1 MVTVCPPRGSN
12 TAMNV
17 LLDNIGRVN
26 FTDQDRQELLI
37 IAKRVF
43 IETPNR
49 KHAKQMMEVLS
60 IENMRSIL
68 EERESLPELD
78 KHNVL
83 RLKFE
88 DLNGSYLT
96 PGFRD
101 PKYDG
106 DFYSR
111 NHSLQIF
118 LEIPRDVLM
127 QNNLL
132 ISVQTEGNW
141 SYLMKGSGFQANH
154 MKMNFSAARNF
165 CLERGGNL
173 ASVISK
179 EESEEIVKVAK
190 GKMWLG
196 GKRNGQS
203 GTWNWLDG
211 RLWDFENWYTKSF
224 YLNPFGSDTQ
234 PSNKI
239 GEDCIAYSS
248 VWGWYDEPCNLRYPF
263 ICQTSFTAKVA
274 RPPISASGDKILS
287 MLEESTSSRST
298 FQFLWN
304 FKPEQIHQTA
314 AGFKLK
320 NGLKRRMIQEIGG

>member
-1 MVTVCPPRGSN
+1 
-12 TAMNV
+12 MNV

-26 FTDQDRQELLI
+26 FSEQDRQELLI
-37 IAKRVF
+37 IAKKVF
-43 IETPNR
+43 IEIPNR
-49 KHAKQMMEVLS
+49 KHAKQMMGVLS
-60 IENMRSIL
+60 IENMRNIL

-78 KHNVL
+78 EHNVL

-101 PKYDG
+101 PNYDG

-111 NHSLQIF
+111 NHFLQFF

-141 SYLMKGSGFQANH
+141 IYSMKGSGFQANH

-165 CLERGGNL
+165 CLERGGDL
-173 ASVISK
+173 ASVTSV
-179 EESEEIVKVAK
+179 EESEDIVKVAK

-224 YLNPFGSDTQ
+224 YSNPFGSDTQ

-239 GEDCIAYSS
+239 GEDYVLLVRQLGAGMTSLATFVIHSY
-248 VWGWYDEPCNLRYPF
+248 VRLRPL
-263 ICQTSFTAKVA
+263 Q
-274 RPPISASGDKILS
+274 R
-287 MLEESTSSRST
+287 
-298 FQFLWN
+298 
-304 FKPEQIHQTA
+304 
-314 AGFKLK
+314 
-320 NGLKRRMIQEIGG
+320 

>member
-1 MVTVCPPRGSN
+1 MMG
-12 TAMNV
+12 V
-17 LLDNIGRVN
+17 LR
-26 FTDQDRQELLI
+26 
-37 IAKRVF
+37 
-43 IETPNR
+43 
-49 KHAKQMMEVLS
+49 

-78 KHNVL
+78 EHNAL

-88 DLNGSYLT
+88 DLYGSYLT

-101 PKYDG
+101 PNYDG

-111 NHSLQIF
+111 NHFLQTF

-127 QNNLL
+127 QNNL
-132 ISVQTEGNW
+132 
-141 SYLMKGSGFQANH
+141 
-154 MKMNFSAARNF
+154 
-165 CLERGGNL
+165 
-173 ASVISK
+173 
-179 EESEEIVKVAK
+179 
-190 GKMWLG
+190 LG

-211 RLWDFENWYTKSF
+211 RLWDFENWYIKDF
-224 YLNPFGSDTQ
+224 YSSLFGSDTQ
-234 PSNKI
+234 PSDKI
-239 GEDCIAYSS
+239 GEDCIACSS
-248 VWGWYDEPCNLRYPF
+248 FWGWYDEPCNLHYPF

-314 AGFKLK
+314 AGFKL
-320 NGLKRRMIQEIGG
+320 